1 MSSSNKMKERSIRI
15 SSIDRE
21 KIGTSWPDDFIIK
34 FNPPLKLDPEME
46 HEFALDRLSMTYSW
60 YNIRSDYKNNAIR
73 YTHNKGVNWE
83 TITFVD
89 GAYSYSDINDYI
101 HTWNK
106 KIITQLTHKDKN
118 SFTLTWLL
126 FYLPTECLSLLL
138 MMNTGLI

>member
-21 KIGTSWPDDFIIK
+21 KIGTSWPDDFITK

-60 YNIRSDYKNNAIR
+60 YNIRSDYKNNTIR

-106 KIITQLTHKDKN
+106 KIITQLTHKEKTV
-118 SFTLTWLL
+118 SH
-126 FYLPTECLSLLL
+126 
-138 MMNTGLI
+138 